1 MHINP
6 ATIGLTVMWL
16 VFVIWTIRRL
26 SALSSKHE
34 MAWKYGV
41 VRFAVSEWA
50 VTTLF
55 CAVLS
60 VRINP
65 EHSLWY
71 YSAILAFFLL
81 PVCLWGGYAWGRLM
95 NLFFPK

>member
-1 MHINP
+1 MNINL
-6 ATIGLTVMWL
+6 ATIGLTVAWL
-16 VFVIWTIRRL
+16 VFGIWTIRRL
-26 SALSSKHE
+26 SALRRKHD

-41 VRFAVSEWA
+41 ARFAVSGWA
-50 VTTLF
+50 VTTLC

-65 EHSLWY
+65 NHSLWY

-81 PVCLWGGYAWGRLM
+81 PVCLWGGYVWGRLM
-95 NLFFPK
+95 ILFFAR